1 MLRKSLFG
9 LLVFALAAGIAPCD
23 SPAPTPP
30 RDGYALLDMYI
41 AAFQQWASEGS
52 GGRDVVVAKMNEIM
66 AEAKRLR
73 SDGGIDAVFYARFSR
88 FLAVNKLFFVPD
100 PENMLQ
106 PIIEPELARF
116 VMDKLGEDYKP
127 GAIGQVASALAES
140 VLDLQIYLDTK
151 DKRKKM
157 MDDFV
162 RKFPAPQ
169 KKDD

>member
-1 MLRKSLFG
+1 MLRKSFFC
-9 LLVFALAAGIAPCD
+9 LLIFALAAGVAPCD
-23 SPAPTPP
+23 STAPVPP

-41 AAFQQWASEGS
+41 SAFQQMASEGS
-52 GGRDVVVAKMNEIM
+52 GGRDIVGAKMNEIM

-73 SDGGIDAVFYARFSR
+73 SDGRIDAVFHTRFSR
-88 FLAVNKLFFVPD
+88 FLAVNMLFIVPD
-100 PENMLQ
+100 PEYMLQ

-127 GAIGQVASALAES
+127 GSIGQVAEALAEG